1 MICEICKNVEFL
13 KQRAKAVSKEEAPA
27 LGQDMLDTLEAHR
40 SSCVG
45 MAANMIGIAKSAIIV
60 NIAADTGSPAS
71 ALPGIS
77 QPGYEPEVMFNPK
90 LIRVSP
96 KTYDTEEGCLSLAGV
111 RPVRR
116 HQWVE
121 INYRNIRWQKK
132 QQRYEGFIAEIIQ
145 HEIDHLDGKII

>member
-45 MAANMIGIAKSAIIV
+45 MAANMIGIAKRAIIV

-90 LIRVSP
+90 LIRV
-96 KTYDTEEGCLSLAGV
+96 
-111 RPVRR
+111 
-116 HQWVE
+116 
-121 INYRNIRWQKK
+121 
-132 QQRYEGFIAEIIQ
+132 
-145 HEIDHLDGKII
+145 